1 MHGKLGKSDGRLV
14 HRACGF
20 SGWHANRAPTPR
32 QSSETA
38 AGPPP
43 ALRRRIPE
51 GEIAV
56 VEALP
61 HGRFDDLV
69 KAVVP
74 ALAGEGARPSPAP
87 RHFGG
92 GEDVDARPSR

>member
-1 MHGKLGKSDGRLV
+1 MENWANPTVASSTEPAAFRGGTLIARPRLAKV
-14 HRACGF
+14 LKPPEDHRP
-20 SGWHANRAPTPR
+20 HL
-32 QSSETA
+32 A
-38 AGPPP
+38 AG
-43 ALRRRIPE
+43 IPE

-69 KAVVP
+69 RAVVP